1 MSPLVFRPILKRI
14 RWGGRR
20 LGDLLNKPIG
30 PEADYAESWEVAD
43 HGDDQSIV
51 TRGEFFGQTLHAL
64 VERQNVPLLGRHRGR
79 QQFPLLVKFL
89 DASDVLSVQVHPD
102 DRLAKEFD
110 ATENGKTEAWVILD
124 AAPESELYVGLKAGV
139 TADDLRAALADGTIE
154 KLLHRINVQ
163 AGDCVFVPAGTVH
176 AIGAGVLLAEIQQS
190 SDLTFRLYDWG
201 RVGSDGQPRE
211 LHIEPALRCI
221 DFDRGPVG
229 PVEPT
234 VLPSDHTL
242 EELVR
247 SPHFVLRRHRSREP
261 FSIPPDDTC
270 HVLVSLSGSGRLL
283 CHDESR
289 DNEVGGD
296 ETSDNETIEQET
308 IEQETSEHETIEHET
323 IELPRGQTVLLPA
336 ERSEVVVHPH
346 DEITLLD
353 ASLP

>member
-1 MSPLVFRPILKRI
+1 MSPLVFQPILKRI

-30 PEADYAESWEVAD
+30 PEADYAESWEIAD
-43 HGDDQSIV
+43 HGEDQSVV
-51 TRGEFFGQTLHAL
+51 TRGEFSGQTLHAL
-64 VERQNVPLLGRHRGR
+64 VERQNVPLLGRHAG
-79 QQFPLLVKFL
+79 QHQFPLLVKFL

-110 ATENGKTEAWVILD
+110 PNENGKTEAWVILD
-124 AAPESELYVGLKAGV
+124 AAPSSELFVGLKAGV
-139 TADDLRAALADGTIE
+139 TADDLRAALAAGTVE
-154 KLLHRINVQ
+154 SLLHRINVQ

-201 RVGSDGQPRE
+201 RVGSDGLPRE

-229 PVEPT
+229 PVAPT
-234 VLPSDHTL
+234 VLESDHTL

-247 SPHFVLRRHRSREP
+247 SPHFVLRRHRSCEP
-261 FSIPPDDTC
+261 FTMAQDDEFQ
-270 HVLVSLSGSGRLL
+270 VLMSLSGNGHLL
-283 CHDESR
+283 WNSEA
-289 DNEVGGD
+289 GG
-296 ETSDNETIEQET
+296 
-308 IEQETSEHETIEHET
+308 HETID
-323 IELPRGQTVLLPA
+323 LPRGQTVLLPA
-336 ERSEVVVHPH
+336 ERPEVTVQP
-346 DEITLLD
+346 DGEITLLE

>member
-51 TRGEFFGQTLHAL
+51 TRGEYSGQTLHAL
-64 VERQNVPLLGRHRGR
+64 VERQNVPLFGRHAGQ

-110 ATENGKTEAWVILD
+110 PQENGKTEAWVILD
-124 AAPESELYVGLKAGV
+124 AAPAGELYAGLKAGV
-139 TADDLRAALADGTIE
+139 TADDLRAALAAGTVE
-154 KLLHRINVQ
+154 SLLHRINIQ

-221 DFDRGPVG
+221 NFDRGPVG

-234 VLPSDHTL
+234 VLESDHTL

-247 SPHFVLRRHRSREP
+247 SPQFVLRRHQAREP
-261 FSIPPDDTC
+261 FAMGQDDAF
-270 HVLVSLSGSGRLL
+270 HVLMSLSGSGRLL
-283 CHDESR
+283 CD
-289 DNEVGGD
+289 DATVD
-296 ETSDNETIEQET
+296 
-308 IEQETSEHETIEHET
+308 
-323 IELPRGQTVLLPA
+323 LPRGQSVLLPA
-336 ERSEVVVHPH
+336 ERSEAVIYP
-346 DEITLLD
+346 DNEITLLE